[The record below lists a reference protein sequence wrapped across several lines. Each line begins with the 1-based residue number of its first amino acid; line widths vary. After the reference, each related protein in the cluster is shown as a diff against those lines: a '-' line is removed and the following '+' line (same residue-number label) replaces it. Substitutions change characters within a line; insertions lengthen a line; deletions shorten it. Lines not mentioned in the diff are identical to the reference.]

1 MKIVI
6 VGTAYPLRGGIA
18 HYIALLHKH
27 LSKKHEVEIVT
38 FSRQYPRMLFPGK
51 SQEEQGGESSAVAS
65 ELLIDSINP
74 LTWFSAAKAIA
85 RKKPD
90 LVIFKYWM
98 PFFAP
103 CYGVIAR
110 QVKKRTDA
118 KILFICD
125 NVIPHEKR
133 PGDSMLTRFA
143 FRAVDFFIVQSKAV
157 ERALLAFHPSAQ
169 YRFVPH
175 PVYEIFGRS
184 LRKSGARKKLRIKD
198 ERVILFFGF
207 VRKYKGLHALLDAM
221 PRILEKIKLRLLV
234 VGEFYGDEGV
244 YRKKVSDLGL
254 EQNVSVYSEYVP
266 NEDVAVYFSACDV
279 VVLPYVSATQS
290 GIVQIAYQFDKP
302 VIATDVGGLAEVVL
316 DKKTGFIVP
325 PENPNALADA
335 VVRFYKEK
343 REQQFRANVLR
354 EKKKY
359 NWNSLVKGIE
369 QLVESGK

>member
-51 SQEEQGGESSAVAS
+51 SQEEHGGESSAVAS

-74 LTWFSAAKAIA
+74 LTWFSTAKAIA

-90 LVIFKYWM
+90 LLIFKYWM

-110 QVKKRTDA
+110 EVKKRTGA

-143 FRAVDFFIVQSKAV
+143 FREVDFFIVQSKAV
-157 ERALLAFHPSAQ
+157 ERELIAFHPSAQ

-175 PVYEIFGRS
+175 PVYEIFGRG
-184 LRKSGARKKLRIKD
+184 LRKSEARKKLRIKD

-207 VRKYKGLHALLDAM
+207 VRKYKGLHTLLDAM
-221 PRILEKIKLRLLV
+221 PRILGKIKLRLLV
-234 VGEFYGDEGV
+234 VGEFYGDENA
-244 YRKKVSDLGL
+244 YRKQMSDLGL
-254 EQNVSVYSEYVP
+254 AQNVSAYSEYVA
-266 NEDVAVYFSACDV
+266 NEDVGKYFSACDV

-316 DKKTGFIVP
+316 DRKTGFIVP

-343 REQQFRANVLR
+343 REQQFRVNILR

-359 NWNSLVKGIE
+359 SWIALVKGIE

>member
-1 MKIVI
+1 
-6 VGTAYPLRGGIA
+6 
-18 HYIALLHKH
+18 
-27 LSKKHEVEIVT
+27 
-38 FSRQYPRMLFPGK
+38 
-51 SQEEQGGESSAVAS
+51 
-65 ELLIDSINP
+65 
-74 LTWFSAAKAIA
+74 
-85 RKKPD
+85 
-90 LVIFKYWM
+90 M

-110 QVKKRTDA
+110 QVKKRTGA

-133 PGDSMLTRFA
+133 PGDTMLTRFA

-157 ERALLAFHPSAQ
+157 ERELLAFHPSAQ

-184 LRKSGARKKLRIKD
+184 LRKSEARKKLRIREK
-198 ERVILFFGF
+198 RVILFFGF
-207 VRKYKGLHALLDAM
+207 VRKYKGLHTLLDAM
-221 PRILEKIKLRLLV
+221 PRMLEKIKLRLLV
-234 VGEFYGDEGV
+234 VGEFYGDERV
-244 YRKKVSDLGL
+244 YRKQISDLGL
-254 EQNVSVYSEYVP
+254 EQNVLVYSEYVP
-266 NEDVAVYFSACDV
+266 NVDVGMYFSACDV

-302 VIATDVGGLAEVVL
+302 VIATGVGGLAEVVL

-343 REQQFRANVLR
+343 REQLFRANVLK

-359 NWNSLVKGIE
+359 SWNTLVKGIE
-369 QLVESGK
+369 QLAESGK